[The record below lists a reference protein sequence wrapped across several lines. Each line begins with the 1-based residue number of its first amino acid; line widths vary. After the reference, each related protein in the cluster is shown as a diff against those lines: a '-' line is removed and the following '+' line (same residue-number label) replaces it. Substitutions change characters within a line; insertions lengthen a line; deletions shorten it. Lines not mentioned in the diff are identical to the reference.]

1 MRVRKRYQDGGR
13 TADLLAALER
23 RRVANQLNSD
33 MQDRMP
39 QPSLAPASST
49 RVAMQTPNRSRLMGL
64 DHPSFQP
71 QRTIS
76 QESVNYEDPAN
87 IFKMIGAPMQTA
99 AAMNRMIQ
107 SGEFRRPT
115 TAEIEAAGSKAMDLP
130 LAMTPIG
137 DVSDILG
144 AESAPEFA
152 LATGMAFLP
161 GNLTMFKEWGD
172 FNVMPEIGGKFQKV
186 LDVIGQR
193 GTTRDLVERNA
204 DLLRMPESTRR
215 ELAGNLEDMYDDISG
230 FADQGELDKIT
241 EMASILRKGEIP
253 DAKPAVPDIG
263 DFMGEVDE
271 AGGLVVRYENKKD
284 PLEYMDV
291 VRSSRDP
298 NDNRYIM
305 NVVAPNSDPLT
316 RGKLMLAGMDR
327 IPVGGVVDFLG
338 DSRGLSNTMSADAY
352 PIMFRFFRKGK
363 AKPLLNEVK
372 YSKLNKLGE
381 NSDMFAKTFGLDAK
395 DAEYVDM
402 DRIPKDVLER
412 IVPKINAKLAEYG
425 VPPVKKTP
433 IGLEFPF
440 FNIERTAKG
449 FDKGGSFRVLKMKGG
464 GNFRVL
470 KQAPEGLKTKR

>member
-1 MRVRKRYQDGGR
+1 MRVRRRYQDGGR

-23 RRVANQLNSD
+23 RRVMNQLNSD

-39 QPSLAPASST
+39 QPAAAPASST
-49 RVAMQTPNRSRLMGL
+49 RVAMQPPMYTSAEDAFIDQSRAG
-64 DHPSFQP
+64 
-71 QRTIS
+71 
-76 QESVNYEDPAN
+76 
-87 IFKMIGAPMQTA
+87 MQTFFGQEYPEFDPTKTQGIESFAPVAEALSPVGDIKAMADAETPLQLAGA
-99 AAMNRMIQ
+99 AA
-107 SGEFRRPT
+107 
-115 TAEIEAAGSKAMDLP
+115 L
-130 LAMTPIG
+130 
-137 DVSDILG
+137 
-144 AESAPEFA
+144 
-152 LATGMAFLP
+152 AFLP
-161 GNLTMFKEWGD
+161 GNLNMFKEWGD

-215 ELAGNLEDMYDDISG
+215 ELAGNLEDLYDDVSG

-291 VRSSRDP
+291 VKSSRDP

-316 RGKLMLAGMDR
+316 RGKLMLAGMDK

-381 NSDMFAKTFGLDAK
+381 NSNLFAKTFGLDAK

-402 DRIPKDVLER
+402 ERIPKDVLER

-464 GNFRVL
+464 GNFRVV
-470 KQAPEGLKTKR
+470 KQAPEGFKTKR